1 MPLPRDVGIEKDN
14 FQKSK
19 IFNEVDSL
27 INYILNILI
36 MKPGN
41 LPGMPDVGVDI
52 GKFVSKKEEDII
64 LYEDRKK
71 LLATREAEDSLSA
84 FCKICQELGYPIYE
98 MDVICAGEEFHAAM
112 KRSTNGGGENSP
124 KIDGEDDFYELFL
137 AGLSME
143 E

>member
-1 MPLPRDVGIEKDN
+1 MNTVELLDQLQHRAWKDE
-14 FQKSK
+14 Q
-19 IFNEVDSL
+19 L
-27 INYILNILI
+27 R
-36 MKPGN
+36 
-41 LPGMPDVGVDI
+41 
-52 GKFVSKKEEDII
+52 KE
-64 LYEDRKK
+64 
-71 LLATREAEDSLSA
+71 LLATKNEKEPLSA
-84 FCKICQELGYPIYE
+84 FCKLCQGLGYEIYE